1 MRTARICAVPLHR
14 VHRAKWLAPGGSA
27 TCSLAARRLVPLT
40 PRNGQPVRGG
50 RFLGRH
56 LLDEHLLEEHRDQL
70 RWRGA
75 ARAPHQSRS
84 RSLWAATAQVA
95 TERRPGP
102 QSARGLQGLRPAGIH
117 RDPPAGATRHCATAS
132 RRASA
137 TNRHAS
143 PTLHSLPA
151 SSLPAAWLSI
161 AVCVPATCPFPATRL
176 PATPPRAGAVRL
188 PPRRDAGRSRRT
200 RRSSDGARRSS
211 TGARRSAAAG
221 APAGRMDTSL
231 RRSEHERW

>member
-1 MRTARICAVPLHR
+1 MRTARICAAPLD
-14 VHRAKWLAPGGSA
+14 RAKWRAPGSS
-27 TCSLAARRLVPLT
+27 TSCSLAARGRVPLT
-40 PRNGQPVRGG
+40 PRDGQPVRGG
-50 RFLGRH
+50 HF
-56 LLDEHLLEEHRDQL
+56 LDEHFLGEHCDQP

-75 ARAPHQSRS
+75 ARAPR
-84 RSLWAATAQVA
+84 AAAAPAQVA

-102 QSARGLQGLRPAGIH
+102 PSARGLQGLRPAGIH

-161 AVCVPATCPFPATRL
+161 AVCVRATCLFPATRL

-188 PPRRDAGRSRRT
+188 PPRRDAGRSRRAHGSSSGAH
-200 RRSSDGARRSS
+200 RS
-211 TGARRSAAAG
+211 TAAG